1 MFLLLWLIH
10 IADGDEKEVERDMS
24 VAILCFLGSYDR
36 DGFEKWENNLKVF
49 FSYFILTSEQ
59 KCRYAQMRLVG
70 EAYWW

>member
-36 DGFEKWENNLKVF
+36 DGFEKWKNNLEL
-49 FSYFILTSEQ
+49 FSVILF
-59 KCRYAQMRLVG
+59 
-70 EAYWW
+70 

>member
-1 MFLLLWLIH
+1 MY
-10 IADGDEKEVERDMS
+10 A
-24 VAILCFLGSYDR
+24 AIPYFWGSHDR
-36 DGFEKWENNLKVF
+36 DGYKNWESNLEAF